1 MILEFRNFIFVIKLS
16 ILHIFTYFIFQ
27 FIKLFLD
34 NNLMN
39 MLGLRFNQTNIK
51 IHNVCKIENL
61 DQFYDFLK
69 FKDQNCKN
77 Q

>member
-1 MILEFRNFIFVIKLS
+1 
-16 ILHIFTYFIFQ
+16 
-27 FIKLFLD
+27 
-34 NNLMN
+34 MN